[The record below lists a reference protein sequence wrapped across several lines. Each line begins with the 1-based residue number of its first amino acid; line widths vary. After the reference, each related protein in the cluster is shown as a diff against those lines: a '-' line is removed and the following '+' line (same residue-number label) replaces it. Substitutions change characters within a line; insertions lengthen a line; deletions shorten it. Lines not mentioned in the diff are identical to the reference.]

1 MFALVKVLFISICFF
16 VFCLTLD
23 TKVGNFEDE
32 DTGVSGLEPPLDYH
46 HDHHHDHHDHDHHDH
61 DHHDHDHHD
70 HDHHHHDHN
79 HDHNLNVIK
88 RIKTSSSSSFP
99 VTAVLMT
106 LASGSTAVVGGL
118 LVVYFGVM
126 SDRVLGHM
134 LSFAAGVMLYISYG
148 DILMHSIEDLDAAMS
163 TGVEQHNHNH
173 SEENGEDG
181 HGHTHGPGLFYANV
195 FLFFGMIIYIC
206 ISLALKTLSNRGG
219 GEGGESGES
228 HGHSH
233 MHFGSTSTTR
243 ESEHDEII
251 INSKSKKERKIQFEA
266 GQEGLKQRRRRTS
279 TAAPSIDLSSNVGK
293 NFASSDVFGVVE
305 DNSSSKN
312 KSAMSAVMRQ
322 GLMWTGL
329 NAALG
334 IAAHNL
340 PEGLVV
346 YNHTI
351 GGICEQNS
359 ASKDLLWWEFP
370 EDPSVCL
377 TRGVAMTFAIAL
389 HNIPEGMAVAAPIF
403 AATESKWEAMKW
415 CILSSLG
422 EPIAA
427 VLFGLL
433 FSTGLTKFAMAAV
446 NATTAGI
453 MIALC
458 LAELMPTAAS
468 LTGAQSAV
476 ISNVIGQLLMFGS
489 IHFMRKSGVH

>member
-1 MFALVKVLFISICFF
+1 MFAQYLSLLFTIF
-16 VFCLTLD
+16 VVTSS
-23 TKVGNFEDE
+23 NED
-32 DTGVSGLEPPLDYH
+32 GMSGLYPPTGH
-46 HDHHHDHHDHDHHDH
+46 HDDHDHSHHDHDHSTIH
-61 DHHDHDHHD
+61 
-70 HDHHHHDHN
+70 
-79 HDHNLNVIK
+79 K
-88 RIKTSSSSSFP
+88 SSSSSSSSSFSLNSKATFP

-163 TGVEQHNHNH
+163 TAGASHDHHHHHHED
-173 SEENGEDG
+173 EEDG
-181 HGHTHGPGLFYANV
+181 HGHTHGPGLFYANA
-195 FLFFGMIIYIC
+195 FLFFGMAIYIF
-206 ISLALKTLSNRGG
+206 ISLALKTLSGE
-219 GEGGESGES
+219 GEGG

-233 MHFGSTSTTR
+233 MNLGSTAVTASK
-243 ESEHDEII
+243 ESDNDDII
-251 INSKSKKERKIQFEA
+251 INSSSKRDKKTSA
-266 GQEGLKQRRRRTS
+266 ATNGGLKQRRTS
-279 TAAPSIDLSSNVGK
+279 TATISEKSATTTTTAVEKRIV
-293 NFASSDVFGVVE
+293 ADVAGGEEGSF
-305 DNSSSKN
+305 SSSESS
-312 KSAMSAVMRQ
+312 KSALSAKLMRQ

-351 GGICEQNS
+351 GGICERNS
-359 ASKDLLWWEFP
+359 ASKDLAWWEFP
-370 EDPSVCL
+370 PDPTVCL

-427 VLFGLL
+427 VLFGLF

-468 LTGAQSAV
+468 LAGAQSAV
-476 ISNVIGQLLMFGS
+476 ISNVVGQLLMFGS
-489 IHFMRKSGVH
+489 IHFMRTSGVH

>member
-1 MFALVKVLFISICFF
+1 MV
-16 VFCLTLD
+16 
-23 TKVGNFEDE
+23 
-32 DTGVSGLEPPLDYH
+32 
-46 HDHHHDHHDHDHHDH
+46 
-61 DHHDHDHHD
+61 
-70 HDHHHHDHN
+70 
-79 HDHNLNVIK
+79 
-88 RIKTSSSSSFP
+88 
-99 VTAVLMT
+99 
-106 LASGSTAVVGGL
+106 
-118 LVVYFGVM
+118 
-126 SDRVLGHM
+126 
-134 LSFAAGVMLYISYG
+134 
-148 DILMHSIEDLDAAMS
+148 
-163 TGVEQHNHNH
+163 
-173 SEENGEDG
+173 
-181 HGHTHGPGLFYANV
+181 
-195 FLFFGMIIYIC
+195 IYIC
-206 ISLALKTLSNRGG
+206 ISLAMKTLSGIENTNG
-219 GEGGESGES
+219 

-233 MHFGSTSTTR
+233 FGNGIGTGN
-243 ESEHDEII
+243 ESLV
-251 INSKSKKERKIQFEA
+251 NSKMDAKMETKSSTVSRPR
-266 GQEGLKQRRRRTS
+266 QRRKLPEPLSNDDDS
-279 TAAPSIDLSSNVGK
+279 TQAKD
-293 NFASSDVFGVVE
+293 
-305 DNSSSKN
+305 SSKD
-312 KSAMSAVMRQ
+312 KVVMSAMRQ

-351 GGICEQNS
+351 QGICEQTVLTKNLS
-359 ASKDLLWWEFP
+359 WWEFP
-370 EDPSVCL
+370 DDISKCL

-427 VLFGLL
+427 VLFGLI

-468 LTGAQSAV
+468 LAGAQATV
-476 ISNVIGQLLMFGS
+476 ISNVVGQFLMFVS

>member
-1 MFALVKVLFISICFF
+1 MLALNYVLLCIIF
-16 VFCLTLD
+16 VVSST
-23 TKVGNFEDE
+23 NED
-32 DTGVSGLEPPLDYH
+32 GMSGLDPPAGH
-46 HDHHHDHHDHDHHDH
+46 HDDHDHSHHDHDHSTIH
-61 DHHDHDHHD
+61 
-70 HDHHHHDHN
+70 
-79 HDHNLNVIK
+79 K
-88 RIKTSSSSSFP
+88 SSSSSSSSSSFSLNSKATFP

-163 TGVEQHNHNH
+163 TAGASHDHHHHHHED
-173 SEENGEDG
+173 EEDG
-181 HGHTHGPGLFYANV
+181 HGHTHGPGLFYANA
-195 FLFFGMIIYIC
+195 FLFFGMAIYIF
-206 ISLALKTLSNRGG
+206 ISLALKTLSGE
-219 GEGGESGES
+219 GEGG

-233 MHFGSTSTTR
+233 MNLGSTAVTASK
-243 ESEHDEII
+243 ESDNDDII
-251 INSKSKKERKIQFEA
+251 INSSSKRDKKIFLSA
-266 GQEGLKQRRRRTS
+266 TNSGLKQRRTS
-279 TAAPSIDLSSNVGK
+279 TATISEKSATTTTTAVEKRIV
-293 NFASSDVFGVVE
+293 ADVAGGEEGSF
-305 DNSSSKN
+305 SSSESSKAAL
-312 KSAMSAVMRQ
+312 SAKLMRQ

-351 GGICEQNS
+351 GGICERNS
-359 ASKDLLWWEFP
+359 ASKDLAWWEFP
-370 EDPSVCL
+370 PDPTVCL

-427 VLFGLL
+427 VLFGLF

-468 LTGAQSAV
+468 LAGAQSAV
-476 ISNVIGQLLMFGS
+476 ISNVVGQLLMFGS
-489 IHFMRKSGVH
+489 IQFMRTSGVH

>member
-1 MFALVKVLFISICFF
+1 MFIRIALLFISFF
-16 VFCLTLD
+16 CGLTFYLTL
-23 TKVGNFEDE
+23 GSINSEDE
-32 DTGVSGLEPPLDYH
+32 NNFGVSGLEPPLHEDCDHTHDHHTHDYQSST
-46 HDHHHDHHDHDHHDH
+46 HDHHH
-61 DHHDHDHHD
+61 
-70 HDHHHHDHN
+70 
-79 HDHNLNVIK
+79 K
-88 RIKTSSSSSFP
+88 SSYP

-126 SDRVLGHM
+126 SDKILGHM

-148 DILMHSIEDLDAAMS
+148 DILMHSIEDLDVALS
-163 TGVEQHNHNH
+163 SNVHSHQQQHNHHHHNDND
-173 SEENGEDG
+173 EEG
-181 HGHTHGPGLFYANV
+181 HGHTHGPGLFFANA
-195 FLFFGMIIYIC
+195 FLFLGMVLYIC
-206 ISLALKTLSNRGG
+206 ISLAIKTLSGTENTTG
-219 GEGGESGES
+219 

-233 MHFGSTSTTR
+233 FGNGNGRGNEHLLQSHSNEGN
-243 ESEHDEII
+243 ESLM
-251 INSKSKKERKIQFEA
+251 NSKMDTKMETKSSTVSRPR
-266 GQEGLKQRRRRTS
+266 QRRKLPQPQPLSNDDDDS
-279 TAAPSIDLSSNVGK
+279 TQAKD
-293 NFASSDVFGVVE
+293 
-305 DNSSSKN
+305 SSKDSSED
-312 KSAMSAVMRQ
+312 KVVMSAMRQ

-351 GGICEQNS
+351 LGICEQTSNTKNLS
-359 ASKDLLWWEFP
+359 WWEFP
-370 EDPSVCL
+370 NDISKCL

-427 VLFGLL
+427 VLFGLI

-468 LTGAQSAV
+468 LAGAQAAV
-476 ISNVIGQLLMFGS
+476 ISNVVGQLLMFVS